1 MPCRPGSVSRRRRTY
16 LDGVVGEVEE
26 PEAHDVDGG
35 GGPPGAG
42 ERAAVLLGVA
52 EVAADVRREA
62 DHQHLAGA
70 PTSQSVVSQ
79 LPKKKRRD
87 MIAPGGR

>member
-1 MPCRPGSVSRRRRTY
+1 LRTCRTDLLEDAY

-52 EVAADVRREA
+52 EVAPDVRREA

-70 PTSQSVVSQ
+70 PTTSQSVTKS
-79 LPKKKRRD
+79 D
-87 MIAPGGR
+87 EIAIYCR